1 MFPQPAIYFLTEYL
15 HEEIKVDYYDNRD
28 EYYVGGG
35 GSHRTILAKI
45 IGMETIK
52 VLVTPHEFKTE
63 LFEEKKRRKQM
74 EIEEKDRLEK
84 ELQLLINRVSNL
96 VLDLTTEKDS

>member
-1 MFPQPAIYFLTEYL
+1 
-15 HEEIKVDYYDNRD
+15 
-28 EYYVGGG
+28 
-35 GSHRTILAKI
+35 
-45 IGMETIK
+45 METIK

-74 EIEEKDRLEK
+74 EIEEKDRLKK

-96 VLDLTTEKDS
+96 GLDLTLQKRTLKKKA